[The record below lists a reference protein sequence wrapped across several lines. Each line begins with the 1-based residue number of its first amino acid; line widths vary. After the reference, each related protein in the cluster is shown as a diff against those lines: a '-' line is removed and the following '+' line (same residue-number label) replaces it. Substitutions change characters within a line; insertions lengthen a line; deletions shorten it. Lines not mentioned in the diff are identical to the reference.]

1 MSGPRAMDGGAL
13 AAVDGGRLRVR
24 LLAAVFAVAFLS
36 IGIRLV
42 DMASVSGGSRER
54 TAGAGDPGAVADAPD
69 RAEIRDRNGVLLA
82 TNVQVL
88 SLAADPSKLPDPD
101 RAAELLA
108 ARLSGVDAAELKR
121 RFAIGR
127 RFAWVK
133 RELTPAEQRAVLELG
148 LPGLDFRTSQR
159 RLYPQRRLASHVLGF
174 TGVDNQ
180 GLAGIELA
188 MDERLQ
194 GGGEP
199 LVLSL
204 DVRVQEVVRER
215 LLRAY
220 RRFRAIGACALV
232 LDVRSGELLSL
243 VSLPDFDPNA
253 YERARPAER
262 ENRCTGSV
270 YELGS
275 LFKVITAAMA
285 LDSDEVGLHDRF
297 DAREPIRIGRNRIGD
312 DHAKKRWLTVPEIIA
327 YSSNIGTVQMAFA
340 AGGAPRQRAFLER
353 LGLTRPLEIEL
364 VQRGRP
370 LVPRRWIDIVS
381 ATVSFGHGIAVSPL
395 HFAAAV
401 AGLAGDGTRVTP
413 TLLRRDGAPETA
425 RVRVVSER
433 TVRDLRWLMWLVVE
447 KGTGTKARVPAYLLG
462 GKTGTADKPGKGRRG
477 YDGEAVIASFVGVF
491 PIEDPRYLVLVT
503 LDDPKGDKGTFGFRY
518 GGWTAAPVV
527 ATIVDR
533 IGPILGV
540 PPSRP
545 ADRQRFAAR
554 LKIVPAMNGRTGE
567 MEEGLAALDTGW

>member
-1 MSGPRAMDGGAL
+1 MTGDPDGGGRAL
-13 AAVDGGRLRVR
+13 TAVEGGRLRVR
-24 LLAAVFAVAFLS
+24 LLAAIFALAFLS
-36 IGIRLV
+36 VGIRLV
-42 DMASVSGGSRER
+42 DMVSDATPVRSAAS
-54 TAGAGDPGAVADAPD
+54 GDEAARAARVPA
-69 RAEIRDRNGVLLA
+69 RAEIRDRNGILLA

-88 SLAADPSKLPDPD
+88 SLTADPSELPDPD
-101 RAAELLA
+101 AAAELLA
-108 ARLSGVDAAELKR
+108 ARLAGVEAAELKR
-121 RFAIGR
+121 RFTVGR

-148 LPGLDFRTSQR
+148 LPGLDFRISQR

-188 MDERLQ
+188 MDRRLRETP
-194 GGGEP
+194 EP
-199 LVLSL
+199 LVTSL
-204 DVRVQEVVRER
+204 DIRVQEVVRET

-220 RRFRAIGACALV
+220 RRFRAIGACAIV
-232 LDVRSGELLSL
+232 LDARSGELLSL

-262 ENRCTGSV
+262 ENRCTGGV

-285 LDSDEVGLHDRF
+285 LESGEVGLHDRF
-297 DAREPIRIGRNRIGD
+297 NASEPIRIGRNRIGD
-312 DHAKKRWLTVPEIIA
+312 DHAKARWLTVPEIFA
-327 YSSNIGTVQMAFA
+327 FSSNVGTVQMAFA
-340 AGGAPRQRAFLER
+340 AGGAASQQAFLER
-353 LGLTRPLEIEL
+353 LGMTRPLEIEL

-381 ATVSFGHGIAVSPL
+381 ATVSFGHGIAVTPL

-401 AGLAGDGTRVTP
+401 AGLSTDGRRVAP
-413 TLLRRDGAPETA
+413 TLLRRDGPPKEP
-425 RVRVVSER
+425 RVRLVSER

-447 KGTGTKARVPAYLLG
+447 KGTGTKARLPAYLIG

-491 PIEDPRYLVLVT
+491 PIEDPRYVVLVT
-503 LDDPKGDKGTFGFRY
+503 LDDPEGDEGTFGFRY

-533 IGPILGV
+533 IGPLLGV
-540 PPSRP
+540 APSDP
-545 ADRQRFAAR
+545 GARQRFFAR

-567 MEEGLAALDTGW
+567 MEEGLAALDAGW

>member
-1 MSGPRAMDGGAL
+1 MNGDPKGGRTPTAI
-13 AAVDGGRLRVR
+13 DGGRLRVR
-24 LLAAVFAVAFLS
+24 LLAAVFALAFLS
-36 IGIRLV
+36 VGIRLV
-42 DMASVSGGSRER
+42 DTAADGSATRVAIAGGDGRAAR
-54 TAGAGDPGAVADAPD
+54 FPD
-69 RAEIRDRNGVLLA
+69 RAEIRDRNGILLA

-88 SLAADPSKLPDPD
+88 SLTADPSKLPDPD
-101 RAAELLA
+101 AAAELLA
-108 ARLSGVDAAELKR
+108 ARLDGVEAAELKR
-121 RFAIGR
+121 RFTVGR

-133 RELTPAEQRAVLELG
+133 RELTPREQRAVLELG
-148 LPGLDFRTSQR
+148 LPGLDFRISQR

-180 GLAGIELA
+180 GLEGLELA
-188 MDERLQ
+188 MDERLRA
-194 GGGEP
+194 GGEP

-204 DVRVQEVVRER
+204 DIRVQEVVRDS

-220 RRFRAIGACALV
+220 RRFRAAGACAVV

-262 ENRCTGSV
+262 ENRCTGGV

-285 LDSDEVGLHDRF
+285 LESGRVGLHDRF
-297 DAREPIRIGRNRIGD
+297 DASEPIRIGRNRIGD
-312 DHAKKRWLTVPEIIA
+312 DHAKARWLTVPEIFA
-327 YSSNIGTVQMAFA
+327 FSSNVGTVQMAFA
-340 AGGAPRQRAFLER
+340 AGGAARQRQFLER
-353 LGLTRPLEIEL
+353 LGMTRPLEIEL

-381 ATVSFGHGIAVSPL
+381 ATVSFGHGIAVTPL

-401 AGLAGDGTRVTP
+401 AGLAGDGTRLTP
-413 TLLRRDGAPETA
+413 TLLRRDAPPGEA
-425 RVRVVSER
+425 RPRIVSER

-447 KGTGTKARVPAYLLG
+447 KGTGTKARSPAYLLG
-462 GKTGTADKPGKGRRG
+462 GKTGTADKPGKNRRG

-491 PIEDPRYLVLVT
+491 PVEDPRYVVLVT
-503 LDDPKGDKGTFGFRY
+503 LDDPEGDEGTFGFRY

-540 PPSRP
+540 PPSEP
-545 ADRQRFAAR
+545 AVRQRFLAR
-554 LKIVPAMNGRTGE
+554 LKIVPTMNGRTGE
-567 MEEGLAALDTGW
+567 VEEGLAALDAGW

>member
-1 MSGPRAMDGGAL
+1 MSGGRTTAGGGL
-13 AAVDGGRLRVR
+13 PMVERGRLRVR
-24 LLAAVFAVAFLS
+24 LLAAVFALAFLS
-36 IGIRLV
+36 VGIRLV
-42 DMASVSGGSRER
+42 DMASGGSRER
-54 TAGAGDPGAVADAPD
+54 MAAGSGGPTAAMRTPD

-88 SLAADPSKLPDPD
+88 SLTADPSRLPDPD

-108 ARLSGVDAAELKR
+108 ARLSGVEAAELKR
-121 RFAIGR
+121 RFAVGR

-148 LPGLDFRTSQR
+148 LPGLDFRSSQR

-194 GGGEP
+194 DGGEP

-204 DVRVQEVVRER
+204 DVRVQEVVRDS
-215 LLRAY
+215 LLAAY
-220 RRFRAIGACALV
+220 RRFRAIGACAIV
-232 LDVRSGELLSL
+232 LDVRSGELLAL

-262 ENRCTGSV
+262 ENRCTGGV

-285 LDSDEVGLHDRF
+285 LESGKVGLYDRF

-312 DHAKKRWLTVPEIIA
+312 DHAKKRWLTVPEVFA
-327 YSSNIGTVQMAFA
+327 FSSNVGTVQMAFA
-340 AGGAPRQRAFLER
+340 AGGATAQQAFLER
-353 LGLTRPLEIEL
+353 LGMTRPLEIEL

-381 ATVSFGHGIAVSPL
+381 ATVSFGHGIAVTPL

-401 AGLAGDGTRVTP
+401 AGLAGDGTRVAP
-413 TLLRRDGAPETA
+413 TLLRRDGPPETA
-425 RVRVVSER
+425 RPRLVSDR

-447 KGTGTKARVPAYLLG
+447 KGTGTKARLPAYMLG
-462 GKTGTADKPGKGRRG
+462 GKTGTADKPGRNRRG
-477 YDGEAVIASFVGVF
+477 YDGEAVIASFVGLF

-554 LKIVPAMNGRTGE
+554 LKIVPTMNGRTGE
-567 MEEGLAALDTGW
+567 MEEGLAALDAGW

>member
-1 MSGPRAMDGGAL
+1 MSGDPNGGGRAL
-13 AAVDGGRLRVR
+13 AAVEGGRLRVR
-24 LLAAVFAVAFLS
+24 LLAAIFALAFLS
-36 IGIRLV
+36 VGIRLV
-42 DMASVSGGSRER
+42 DMVSDAAPVRSAAS
-54 TAGAGDPGAVADAPD
+54 GDEAARAARIPA

-88 SLAADPSKLPDPD
+88 SLTADPSELPDPD
-101 RAAELLA
+101 AAAELLA
-108 ARLSGVDAAELKR
+108 ARLAGVEAAELKR
-121 RFAIGR
+121 RFTVGR

-159 RLYPQRRLASHVLGF
+159 RLYPQRRLAGHVLGF

-188 MDERLQ
+188 MDRRLRETT
-194 GGGEP
+194 EP
-199 LVLSL
+199 LITSL
-204 DVRVQEVVRER
+204 DIRVQEVVRAN

-220 RRFRAIGACALV
+220 RRFRAIGACAIV
-232 LDVRSGELLSL
+232 LDARSGELLSL

-253 YERARPAER
+253 YERATPAER
-262 ENRCTGSV
+262 ENRCTGGV

-285 LDSDEVGLHDRF
+285 LESGEVGLHDRF
-297 DAREPIRIGRNRIGD
+297 NASEPIRIGRNRIGD
-312 DHAKKRWLTVPEIIA
+312 DHAKARWLTVPEIFA
-327 YSSNIGTVQMAFA
+327 FSSNVGTVQMAFA
-340 AGGAPRQRAFLER
+340 AGGAERQQAFLER
-353 LGLTRPLEIEL
+353 LGMTRPLEIEL

-370 LVPRRWIDIVS
+370 LLPRRWIDIVS
-381 ATVSFGHGIAVSPL
+381 ATVSFGHGIAVTPL

-401 AGLAGDGTRVTP
+401 AGLSVDGVRVTP
-413 TLLRRDGAPETA
+413 TLLRRDAPPEA
-425 RVRVVSER
+425 PPVRLVSER

-447 KGTGTKARVPAYLLG
+447 KGTGTKARLPAYLIG
-462 GKTGTADKPGKGRRG
+462 GKTGTADKPGERRRG

-491 PIEDPRYLVLVT
+491 PMEDPRYVVLVT
-503 LDDPKGDKGTFGFRY
+503 LDDPKGDEGTFGFRY

-533 IGPILGV
+533 IGPLLGV
-540 PPSRP
+540 PPSDP
-545 ADRQRFAAR
+545 EARQRFLAR

-567 MEEGLAALDTGW
+567 MEEGLAALDAGW